1 MNNKNIFK
9 YLIIIAIVVLVIVAT
24 VLIILNTKVKN
35 PNIQED
41 VGEEDLPELEIDESI
56 EKIDQINTFSMV
68 EKIVN
73 SNIDSNTTFF
83 ATEIYFQEIDVVL
96 AYRLYVFGEI
106 FDIGNQSYQNV
117 FFAIDFDE
125 ESSNYKITQKKLDI
139 EQSEY
144 EQIAKSGAQKYL
156 ITDNYNGEFLQE
168 DISDNLVVK
177 RYFDYYKMLMI
188 TNPEKAY
195 SLLDDEYKKI
205 KFENYNNFY
214 TYINNKI
221 AQIKAM
227 ELFGLNIHFP
237 VTDPTWIF
245 FLVLII
251 ILFAP
256 MILGRLRIPHIIG
269 MILAGVLVGKYGFN
283 ILERDSSFELFGKVG
298 LYYIMFL
305 AGLEMDMDDF
315 KKNKTKGLVFGLFTF
330 LIPMALGIWSSM
342 SLLDYGLVTSI
353 LLASMYASHTLIAY
367 PIISRYGLS
376 RQRTVSITIGGT
388 AVTVVLAL
396 MVLAV
401 IGGMY
406 KGEDVGGLFWA
417 ILLGKVLALFGLII
431 FLMPRISRWFFRTYE
446 DAVMQFVFV
455 LAMVF
460 LGGGLMELV
469 GMEGI
474 LGAFLAG
481 LVLNRFVPHVSPL
494 MNRLEFVGNALFI
507 PYFLIGV
514 GMIIDVRCLFTQ
526 GEALKVAVVM
536 TVVATFSKWL
546 AAWITQKI
554 YGMQKVERSLIF
566 GLSNAQAAATLA
578 AVLIGHEIIMENG
591 ERLLNDD
598 VLNGTVVMIL
608 FTCIISSV
616 ATERAARRMVTQE
629 NLTGNDDKNNKEQE
643 RILIP
648 VANPD
653 TIEGLVGMALMMRH
667 PKQKEPLV
675 ALSVINDNNASE
687 TKELIGKRNLERTA
701 MVAAAADA
709 SVKTVLRYDLN
720 IAQGI
725 IHTLKEYAVTDV
737 VIGLHRKTNLMDSF
751 FGTMTE
757 NLLKGTHRQIMIAK
771 LLMPVNTLRRIVVA
785 VPEKAEYEVGFMKW
799 VVQLCRM
806 GKLLGC
812 RVHFF
817 ATEDTLRHLRAVV
830 EKQEA
835 NTFTEFSVLEEWDD
849 LLLLTGQ
856 VNFDHLFVVVSARKG
871 SISYQTSFERL
882 PSQVS
887 KYFADA
893 SLLIIY
899 PDQLGDP
906 QEIVSFSDPRGQS
919 ETRMYDNVGKWFYK
933 WFKKGDERN

>member
-1 MNNKNIFK
+1 
-9 YLIIIAIVVLVIVAT
+9 
-24 VLIILNTKVKN
+24 
-35 PNIQED
+35 
-41 VGEEDLPELEIDESI
+41 
-56 EKIDQINTFSMV
+56 
-68 EKIVN
+68 
-73 SNIDSNTTFF
+73 
-83 ATEIYFQEIDVVL
+83 
-96 AYRLYVFGEI
+96 
-106 FDIGNQSYQNV
+106 
-117 FFAIDFDE
+117 
-125 ESSNYKITQKKLDI
+125 
-139 EQSEY
+139 
-144 EQIAKSGAQKYL
+144 
-156 ITDNYNGEFLQE
+156 
-168 DISDNLVVK
+168 
-177 RYFDYYKMLMI
+177 
-188 TNPEKAY
+188 
-195 SLLDDEYKKI
+195 
-205 KFENYNNFY
+205 
-214 TYINNKI
+214 
-221 AQIKAM
+221 M
-227 ELFGLNIHFP
+227 ELFDLNIHFP

-269 MILAGVLVGKYGFN
+269 MILAGVVVGKYGFN

-315 KKNKTKGLVFGLFTF
+315 KKNRTKGLVFGMFTF
-330 LIPMALGIWSSM
+330 LIPMGLGIWSSM
-342 SLLDYGLVTSI
+342 SMLNYGFLTSV

-406 KGEDVGGLFWA
+406 KGEDVGGLFWV
-417 ILLGKVLALFGLII
+417 LLVAKVDLLFGLII
-431 FLMPRISRWFFRTYE
+431 FLMPRIRRWFFRTYE
-446 DAVMQFVFV
+446 DAVMQFIFV

-514 GMIIDVRCLFTQ
+514 GMIIDVRCLFTE

-554 YGMQKVERSLIF
+554 YGMKKVEGSLIF

-578 AVLIGHEIIMENG
+578 AVLIGHGIIMENG

-616 ATERAARRMVTQE
+616 VTERAARKMVTQE
-629 NLTGNDDKNNKEQE
+629 NLMEGSEGKEQE

-648 VANPD
+648 VANPE

-667 PKQKEPLV
+667 PKQKESLV
-675 ALSVINDNNASE
+675 ALSVINDNNTSE

-701 MVAAAADA
+701 MIAAAADA

-725 IHTLKEYAVTDV
+725 IHTQKEYAVTDI

-757 NLLKGTHRQIMIAK
+757 NLLKGTNRQIMIAK

-785 VPEKAEYEVGFMKW
+785 VPDKAEYEKGFLKW
-799 VVQLCRM
+799 MTQLCRM
-806 GKLLGC
+806 GKQLGC

-817 ATEDTLRHLRAVV
+817 ATEDTLKHLRALT

-835 NTFTEFSVLEEWDD
+835 NTFTEFSLLEEWDD

-856 VNFDHLFVVVSARKG
+856 VNYDHLFVVVSSRKG

-882 PSQVS
+882 PSQIS
-887 KYFADA
+887 KYFANN
-893 SLLIIY
+893 SLLIVY
-899 PDQLGDP
+899 PDQLGDDP

-919 ETRMYDNVGKWFYK
+919 ETRVYDNVGKWFYK

>member
-1 MNNKNIFK
+1 
-9 YLIIIAIVVLVIVAT
+9 
-24 VLIILNTKVKN
+24 
-35 PNIQED
+35 
-41 VGEEDLPELEIDESI
+41 
-56 EKIDQINTFSMV
+56 
-68 EKIVN
+68 
-73 SNIDSNTTFF
+73 
-83 ATEIYFQEIDVVL
+83 
-96 AYRLYVFGEI
+96 
-106 FDIGNQSYQNV
+106 
-117 FFAIDFDE
+117 
-125 ESSNYKITQKKLDI
+125 
-139 EQSEY
+139 
-144 EQIAKSGAQKYL
+144 
-156 ITDNYNGEFLQE
+156 
-168 DISDNLVVK
+168 
-177 RYFDYYKMLMI
+177 
-188 TNPEKAY
+188 
-195 SLLDDEYKKI
+195 
-205 KFENYNNFY
+205 
-214 TYINNKI
+214 
-221 AQIKAM
+221 M
-227 ELFGLNIHFP
+227 ELFDLNIHFP

-269 MILAGVLVGKYGFN
+269 MILAGVAVGKYGFN

-315 KKNKTKGLVFGLFTF
+315 KKNRTKGLVFGMFTF
-330 LIPMALGIWSSM
+330 LIPMGLGIWSSM
-342 SLLDYGLVTSI
+342 SMLGYGFLTSV

-406 KGEDVGGLFWA
+406 KGEEVGGLFWV
-417 ILLGKVLALFGLII
+417 LLVARVVLLFGLII
-431 FLMPRISRWFFRTYE
+431 FLMPRISRWFFRTYD

-514 GMIIDVRCLFTQ
+514 GMIIDVRCLFTE

-554 YGMQKVERSLIF
+554 YGMNKVEGSLIF

-578 AVLIGHEIIMENG
+578 AVLIGHGIIMENG
-591 ERLLNDD
+591 ERLLSDD

-616 ATERAARRMVTQE
+616 VTERAARKMVTQE
-629 NLTGNDDKNNKEQE
+629 NLTEGGEGKELE

-648 VANPD
+648 VANPE

-667 PKQKEPLV
+667 PRQKESLV
-675 ALSVINDNNASE
+675 ALSVINDNNTSE

-701 MVAAAADA
+701 MIAAAADA

-725 IHTLKEYAVTDV
+725 IHTQKEYAVTDV

-751 FGTMTE
+751 FGNLTE
-757 NLLKGTHRQIMIAK
+757 SLLKGTNRQIMITK

-785 VPEKAEYEVGFMKW
+785 VPDKAEYEMGFLKW
-799 VVQLCRM
+799 VTQLCRM
-806 GKLLGC
+806 GKQLGC

-817 ATEDTLRHLRAVV
+817 ATEDTLKHLRVV
-830 EKQEA
+830 TEKQEA
-835 NTFTEFSVLEEWDD
+835 NTFTEISVLEEWDD

-856 VNFDHLFVVVSARKG
+856 VSYDHLFVVVSSRKG

-882 PSQVS
+882 PAQIS
-887 KYFADA
+887 KYFANN
-893 SLLIIY
+893 SLLIVY
-899 PDQLGDP
+899 PDQLGDDP

-919 ETRMYDNVGKWFYK
+919 ETRVYDNVGKWFYK

>member
-1 MNNKNIFK
+1 MADSK
-9 YLIIIAIVVLVIVAT
+9 
-24 VLIILNTKVKN
+24 KV
-35 PNIQED
+35 
-41 VGEEDLPELEIDESI
+41 LEIIKAIGAKME
-56 EKIDQINTFSMV
+56 EKKEYLTELDQPIGDSDHGINMARGFGAV
-68 EKIVN
+68 EGKLPGL
-73 SNIDSNTTFF
+73 
-83 ATEIYFQEIDVVL
+83 E
-96 AYRLYVFGEI
+96 GK
-106 FDIGNQSYQNV
+106 DIGTILKTVGMTLVSTV
-117 FFAIDFDE
+117 GGA
-125 ESSNYKITQKKLDI
+125 
-139 EQSEY
+139 
-144 EQIAKSGAQKYL
+144 SGPLYGSAY
-156 ITDNYNGEFLQE
+156 
-168 DISDNLVVK
+168 
-177 RYFDYYKMLMI
+177 M
-188 TNPEKAY
+188 KAGM
-195 SLLDDEYKKI
+195 
-205 KFENYNNFY
+205 
-214 TYINNKI
+214 
-221 AQIKAM
+221 AM
-227 ELFGLNIHFP
+227 
-237 VTDPTWIF
+237 
-245 FLVLII
+245 
-251 ILFAP
+251 
-256 MILGRLRIPHIIG
+256 
-269 MILAGVLVGKYGFN
+269 AGK
-283 ILERDSSFELFGKVG
+283 E
-298 LYYIMFL
+298 
-305 AGLEMDMDDF
+305 EMDMDDF
-315 KKNKTKGLVFGLFTF
+315 KKNRTKGLVFGMFTF
-330 LIPMALGIWSSM
+330 LIPMGLGIWSSM
-342 SLLDYGLVTSI
+342 SMLNYGFLTSV

-406 KGEDVGGLFWA
+406 KGEDVGGLFWV
-417 ILLGKVLALFGLII
+417 LLVAKVVLLFGLII

-446 DAVMQFVFV
+446 DAVMQFIFV

-514 GMIIDVRCLFTQ
+514 GMIIDVRCLFTE

-554 YGMQKVERSLIF
+554 YGMKKVEGSLIF

-578 AVLIGHEIIMENG
+578 AVLIGHGIIMENG

-616 ATERAARRMVTQE
+616 VTERAARKMVTQE
-629 NLTGNDDKNNKEQE
+629 NLMEGSEGKEQE

-648 VANPD
+648 VANPE

-667 PKQKEPLV
+667 PKQKESLV
-675 ALSVINDNNASE
+675 ALSVINDNNTSE

-701 MVAAAADA
+701 MIAAAADA

-725 IHTLKEYAVTDV
+725 IHTQKEYAVTDI

-757 NLLKGTHRQIMIAK
+757 NLLKGTNRQIMIAK

-785 VPEKAEYEVGFMKW
+785 VPDKAEYEKGFLKW
-799 VVQLCRM
+799 MTQLCRM
-806 GKLLGC
+806 GKQLGC

-817 ATEDTLRHLRAVV
+817 ATEDTLKHLRALT

-835 NTFTEFSVLEEWDD
+835 NTFTEFSLLEEWDD

-856 VNFDHLFVVVSARKG
+856 VNYDHLFVVVSSRKG

-882 PSQVS
+882 PSQIS
-887 KYFADA
+887 KYFANN
-893 SLLIIY
+893 SLLIVY
-899 PDQLGDP
+899 PDQLGDDP

-919 ETRMYDNVGKWFYK
+919 ETRVYDNVGKWFYK

>member
-1 MNNKNIFK
+1 
-9 YLIIIAIVVLVIVAT
+9 
-24 VLIILNTKVKN
+24 
-35 PNIQED
+35 
-41 VGEEDLPELEIDESI
+41 
-56 EKIDQINTFSMV
+56 
-68 EKIVN
+68 
-73 SNIDSNTTFF
+73 
-83 ATEIYFQEIDVVL
+83 
-96 AYRLYVFGEI
+96 
-106 FDIGNQSYQNV
+106 
-117 FFAIDFDE
+117 
-125 ESSNYKITQKKLDI
+125 
-139 EQSEY
+139 
-144 EQIAKSGAQKYL
+144 
-156 ITDNYNGEFLQE
+156 
-168 DISDNLVVK
+168 
-177 RYFDYYKMLMI
+177 
-188 TNPEKAY
+188 
-195 SLLDDEYKKI
+195 
-205 KFENYNNFY
+205 
-214 TYINNKI
+214 
-221 AQIKAM
+221 M
-227 ELFGLNIHFP
+227 ELFDLNIHFP

-269 MILAGVLVGKYGFN
+269 MILAGVVVGKYGFN

-315 KKNKTKGLVFGLFTF
+315 KKNRTKGLVFGMFTF
-330 LIPMALGIWSSM
+330 LIPMGLGIWSSM
-342 SLLDYGLVTSI
+342 SMLNYGFLTSV

-406 KGEDVGGLFWA
+406 KGEDVGGLFWV
-417 ILLGKVLALFGLII
+417 LLVAKVVLLFGLII

-446 DAVMQFVFV
+446 DAVMQFIFV

-494 MNRLEFVGNALFI
+494 MNQLEFVGNALFI

-514 GMIIDVRCLFTQ
+514 GMIIDVRCLFTE

-554 YGMQKVERSLIF
+554 YGMKKVEGSLIF

-578 AVLIGHEIIMENG
+578 AVLIGHGIIMENG

-616 ATERAARRMVTQE
+616 VTERAARKMVTQE
-629 NLTGNDDKNNKEQE
+629 NLMEGSEGKEQE

-648 VANPD
+648 VANPE

-667 PKQKEPLV
+667 PKQKESLV
-675 ALSVINDNNASE
+675 ALSVINDNNTSE

-701 MVAAAADA
+701 MIAAAADA

-725 IHTLKEYAVTDV
+725 IHTQKEYAVTDI

-757 NLLKGTHRQIMIAK
+757 NLLKGTNRQIMIAK

-785 VPEKAEYEVGFMKW
+785 VPDKAEYEKGFLKW
-799 VVQLCRM
+799 MTQLCRM
-806 GKLLGC
+806 GKQLGC

-817 ATEDTLRHLRAVV
+817 ATEDTLKHLRALT

-835 NTFTEFSVLEEWDD
+835 NTFTEFSLLEEWDD

-856 VNFDHLFVVVSARKG
+856 VNYDHLFVVVSSRKG

-882 PSQVS
+882 PSQIS
-887 KYFADA
+887 KYFANN
-893 SLLIIY
+893 SLLIVY
-899 PDQLGDP
+899 PDQLGDDP

-919 ETRMYDNVGKWFYK
+919 ETRVYDNVGKWFYK

>member
-1 MNNKNIFK
+1 M
-9 YLIIIAIVVLVIVAT
+9 
-24 VLIILNTKVKN
+24 
-35 PNIQED
+35 
-41 VGEEDLPELEIDESI
+41 EL
-56 EKIDQINTFSMV
+56 
-68 EKIVN
+68 
-73 SNIDSNTTFF
+73 
-83 ATEIYFQEIDVVL
+83 L
-96 AYRLYVFGEI
+96 G
-106 FDIGNQSYQNV
+106 
-117 FFAIDFDE
+117 
-125 ESSNYKITQKKLDI
+125 LDI
-139 EQSEY
+139 H
-144 EQIAKSGAQKYL
+144 L
-156 ITDNYNGEFLQE
+156 
-168 DISDNLVVK
+168 
-177 RYFDYYKMLMI
+177 
-188 TNPEKAY
+188 
-195 SLLDDEYKKI
+195 
-205 KFENYNNFY
+205 
-214 TYINNKI
+214 
-221 AQIKAM
+221 
-227 ELFGLNIHFP
+227 P

-269 MILAGVLVGKYGFN
+269 MILAGVVVGKYGFN

-315 KKNKTKGLVFGLFTF
+315 KKNRTKGLVFGLFTF
-330 LIPMALGIWSSM
+330 LVPMGLGIWSSM
-342 SLLDYGLVTSI
+342 EMLGYGFLTSV

-367 PIISRYGLS
+367 PIVSRYGLS

-401 IGGMY
+401 IGGMH
-406 KGEDVGGLFWA
+406 KGGDAGGLYWVMLVA
-417 ILLGKVLALFGLII
+417 RVLLLFGLII

-481 LVLNRFVPHVSPL
+481 LILNRFVPHVSPL

-514 GMIIDVRCLFTQ
+514 GMIIDVRCLFTE

-546 AAWITQKI
+546 AAWITQRI
-554 YGMQKVERSLIF
+554 YKMKKAERSLMF

-578 AVLIGHEIIMENG
+578 AVLIGHGIILENG
-591 ERLLNDD
+591 ERLLSDD

-616 ATERAARRMVTQE
+616 VTERAARKMVTQE
-629 NLTGNDDKNNKEQE
+629 NLSEGGEGKEQE

-648 VANPD
+648 VANPE

-667 PKQKEPLV
+667 PKQKESLV
-675 ALSVINDNNASE
+675 ALSVINDNNTSE

-701 MVAAAADA
+701 MVAASADA

-725 IHTLKEYAVTDV
+725 IHTQREHAVTDI

-757 NLLKGTHRQIMIAK
+757 NLLKGTNRQIMIAK
-771 LLMPVNTLRRIVVA
+771 LLLPVNTLRRIVVA
-785 VPEKAEYEVGFMKW
+785 VPDKAEYEKGFLKW
-799 VVQLCRM
+799 VAQLCRM
-806 GKLLGC
+806 GRQLGC

-817 ATEDTLRHLRAVV
+817 ATEDTLKHLRALA
-830 EKQEA
+830 EKQDA
-835 NTFTEFSVLEEWDD
+835 KTYTEFSLLEEWDD

-856 VNFDHLFVVVSARKG
+856 VNYDHLFVVVSSRKG
-871 SISYQTSFERL
+871 SISYQASFERL

-887 KYFADA
+887 KYFANN
-893 SLLIIY
+893 SLLIVY
-899 PDQLGDP
+899 PDQLGDDP
-906 QEIVSFSDPRGQS
+906 QEIVSFSDPRGQT
-919 ETRMYDNVGKWFYK
+919 ETRVYDNVGKWFYK

>member
-1 MNNKNIFK
+1 
-9 YLIIIAIVVLVIVAT
+9 
-24 VLIILNTKVKN
+24 
-35 PNIQED
+35 
-41 VGEEDLPELEIDESI
+41 
-56 EKIDQINTFSMV
+56 
-68 EKIVN
+68 
-73 SNIDSNTTFF
+73 
-83 ATEIYFQEIDVVL
+83 
-96 AYRLYVFGEI
+96 
-106 FDIGNQSYQNV
+106 
-117 FFAIDFDE
+117 
-125 ESSNYKITQKKLDI
+125 
-139 EQSEY
+139 
-144 EQIAKSGAQKYL
+144 
-156 ITDNYNGEFLQE
+156 
-168 DISDNLVVK
+168 
-177 RYFDYYKMLMI
+177 
-188 TNPEKAY
+188 
-195 SLLDDEYKKI
+195 
-205 KFENYNNFY
+205 
-214 TYINNKI
+214 
-221 AQIKAM
+221 M
-227 ELFGLNIHFP
+227 ELFDLNIHFP

-269 MILAGVLVGKYGFN
+269 MILAGVVVGKYGFN

-315 KKNKTKGLVFGLFTF
+315 KKNRTKGLVFGMFTF
-330 LIPMALGIWSSM
+330 LIPMGLGIWSSM
-342 SLLDYGLVTSI
+342 SMLNYGFLTSV

-406 KGEDVGGLFWA
+406 KGEDVGGLFWV
-417 ILLGKVLALFGLII
+417 LLVAKVVLLFGLII

-446 DAVMQFVFV
+446 DAVMQFIFV

-494 MNRLEFVGNALFI
+494 TNRLEFVGNALFI

-514 GMIIDVRCLFTQ
+514 GMIIDVRCLFTE

-554 YGMQKVERSLIF
+554 YGMKKVEGSLIF

-578 AVLIGHEIIMENG
+578 AVLIGHGIIMENG

-616 ATERAARRMVTQE
+616 VTERAARKMVTQE
-629 NLTGNDDKNNKEQE
+629 NLMEGSEGKEQE

-648 VANPD
+648 VANPE

-667 PKQKEPLV
+667 PKQKESLV
-675 ALSVINDNNASE
+675 ALSVINDNNTSE

-701 MVAAAADA
+701 MIAAAADA

-725 IHTLKEYAVTDV
+725 IHTQKEYAVTDI

-757 NLLKGTHRQIMIAK
+757 NLLKGTNRQIMIAK

-785 VPEKAEYEVGFMKW
+785 VPDKAEYEKGFLKW
-799 VVQLCRM
+799 MTQLCRM
-806 GKLLGC
+806 GKQLGC

-817 ATEDTLRHLRAVV
+817 ATEDTLKHSRALT

-835 NTFTEFSVLEEWDD
+835 NTFTEFSLLEEWDD

-856 VNFDHLFVVVSARKG
+856 VNYDHLFVVVSSRKG

-882 PSQVS
+882 PSQIS
-887 KYFADA
+887 KYFANN
-893 SLLIIY
+893 SLLIVY
-899 PDQLGDP
+899 PDQLGDDP

-919 ETRMYDNVGKWFYK
+919 ETRVYDNVGKWFYK

>member
-1 MNNKNIFK
+1 
-9 YLIIIAIVVLVIVAT
+9 
-24 VLIILNTKVKN
+24 
-35 PNIQED
+35 
-41 VGEEDLPELEIDESI
+41 
-56 EKIDQINTFSMV
+56 
-68 EKIVN
+68 
-73 SNIDSNTTFF
+73 
-83 ATEIYFQEIDVVL
+83 
-96 AYRLYVFGEI
+96 
-106 FDIGNQSYQNV
+106 
-117 FFAIDFDE
+117 
-125 ESSNYKITQKKLDI
+125 
-139 EQSEY
+139 
-144 EQIAKSGAQKYL
+144 
-156 ITDNYNGEFLQE
+156 
-168 DISDNLVVK
+168 
-177 RYFDYYKMLMI
+177 
-188 TNPEKAY
+188 
-195 SLLDDEYKKI
+195 
-205 KFENYNNFY
+205 
-214 TYINNKI
+214 
-221 AQIKAM
+221 M
-227 ELFGLNIHFP
+227 ELFDLNIHFP
-237 VTDPTWIF
+237 VTDPTWIY

-269 MILAGVLVGKYGFN
+269 MILAGVVVGKYGFN

-315 KKNKTKGLVFGLFTF
+315 KKNRTKGLIFGMFTF
-330 LIPMALGIWSSM
+330 LIPMGLGIWSSM
-342 SLLDYGLVTSI
+342 SMLNYGFLTSV

-406 KGEDVGGLFWA
+406 KGEDVGGLFWV
-417 ILLGKVLALFGLII
+417 LLVAKVVLLFGLII

-446 DAVMQFVFV
+446 YAVMQFIFV

-514 GMIIDVRCLFTQ
+514 GMIIDVRCLFTE

-554 YGMQKVERSLIF
+554 YGMKKVEGSLIF

-578 AVLIGHEIIMENG
+578 AVLIGHGIIMENG

-616 ATERAARRMVTQE
+616 VTERAARKMVTQE
-629 NLTGNDDKNNKEQE
+629 NLMEGSEGKEQE

-648 VANPD
+648 VANPE

-667 PKQKEPLV
+667 PKQKESLV
-675 ALSVINDNNASE
+675 ALSVINDNNTSE

-701 MVAAAADA
+701 MIAAAADA

-725 IHTLKEYAVTDV
+725 IHTQKEYAVTDI

-757 NLLKGTHRQIMIAK
+757 NLLKGTNRQIMIAK

-785 VPEKAEYEVGFMKW
+785 VPDKAEYEKGFLKW
-799 VVQLCRM
+799 MTQLCRM
-806 GKLLGC
+806 GKQLGC

-817 ATEDTLRHLRAVV
+817 ATEDTLKHLRALT

-835 NTFTEFSVLEEWDD
+835 NTFTEFSLLEEWDD

-856 VNFDHLFVVVSARKG
+856 VNYDHLFVVVSSRKG

-882 PSQVS
+882 PSQIS
-887 KYFADA
+887 KYFANN
-893 SLLIIY
+893 SLLIVY
-899 PDQLGDP
+899 PDQLGDDP

-919 ETRMYDNVGKWFYK
+919 ETRVYDNVGKWFYK

>member
-1 MNNKNIFK
+1 MK
-9 YLIIIAIVVLVIVAT
+9 L
-24 VLIILNTKVKN
+24 
-35 PNIQED
+35 
-41 VGEEDLPELEIDESI
+41 
-56 EKIDQINTFSMV
+56 
-68 EKIVN
+68 
-73 SNIDSNTTFF
+73 
-83 ATEIYFQEIDVVL
+83 
-96 AYRLYVFGEI
+96 
-106 FDIGNQSYQNV
+106 FD
-117 FFAIDFDE
+117 
-125 ESSNYKITQKKLDI
+125 
-139 EQSEY
+139 
-144 EQIAKSGAQKYL
+144 
-156 ITDNYNGEFLQE
+156 
-168 DISDNLVVK
+168 
-177 RYFDYYKMLMI
+177 
-188 TNPEKAY
+188 
-195 SLLDDEYKKI
+195 
-205 KFENYNNFY
+205 
-214 TYINNKI
+214 
-221 AQIKAM
+221 
-227 ELFGLNIHFP
+227 LNIHFP

-269 MILAGVLVGKYGFN
+269 MILAGVVVGKYGFN

-315 KKNKTKGLVFGLFTF
+315 KKNRTKGLVFGMFTF
-330 LIPMALGIWSSM
+330 LIPMGLGIWSSM
-342 SLLDYGLVTSI
+342 SMLNYGFLTSV

-406 KGEDVGGLFWA
+406 KGEDVGGLFWV
-417 ILLGKVLALFGLII
+417 LLVAKVVLLFGLII
-431 FLMPRISRWFFRTYE
+431 FLMPRISRWLFRTYE
-446 DAVMQFVFV
+446 DAVMQFIFV

-514 GMIIDVRCLFTQ
+514 GMIIDVRCLFTE

-554 YGMQKVERSLIF
+554 YGMKKVEGSLIF

-578 AVLIGHEIIMENG
+578 AVLIGHGIIMENG

-616 ATERAARRMVTQE
+616 VTERAARKMVTQE
-629 NLTGNDDKNNKEQE
+629 NLMEGSEGKEQE

-648 VANPD
+648 VANPE

-667 PKQKEPLV
+667 PKQKESLV
-675 ALSVINDNNASE
+675 ALSVINDNNTSE

-701 MVAAAADA
+701 MIAAAADA

-725 IHTLKEYAVTDV
+725 IHTQKEYAVTDI

-757 NLLKGTHRQIMIAK
+757 NLLKGTNRQIMIAK

-785 VPEKAEYEVGFMKW
+785 VPDKAEYEKGFLKW
-799 VVQLCRM
+799 MTQLCRM
-806 GKLLGC
+806 GKQLGC

-817 ATEDTLRHLRAVV
+817 ATEDTLKHLRALT

-835 NTFTEFSVLEEWDD
+835 NTFTEFSLLEEWDD

-856 VNFDHLFVVVSARKG
+856 VNYDHLFVVVSSRKG

-882 PSQVS
+882 PSQIS
-887 KYFADA
+887 KYFANN
-893 SLLIIY
+893 SLLIVY
-899 PDQLGDP
+899 PDQLGDDP

-919 ETRMYDNVGKWFYK
+919 ETRVYDNVGKWFYK

>member
-1 MNNKNIFK
+1 
-9 YLIIIAIVVLVIVAT
+9 
-24 VLIILNTKVKN
+24 
-35 PNIQED
+35 
-41 VGEEDLPELEIDESI
+41 
-56 EKIDQINTFSMV
+56 
-68 EKIVN
+68 
-73 SNIDSNTTFF
+73 
-83 ATEIYFQEIDVVL
+83 
-96 AYRLYVFGEI
+96 
-106 FDIGNQSYQNV
+106 
-117 FFAIDFDE
+117 
-125 ESSNYKITQKKLDI
+125 
-139 EQSEY
+139 
-144 EQIAKSGAQKYL
+144 
-156 ITDNYNGEFLQE
+156 
-168 DISDNLVVK
+168 
-177 RYFDYYKMLMI
+177 
-188 TNPEKAY
+188 
-195 SLLDDEYKKI
+195 
-205 KFENYNNFY
+205 
-214 TYINNKI
+214 
-221 AQIKAM
+221 M
-227 ELFGLNIHFP
+227 ELFDLNIHFP

-269 MILAGVLVGKYGFN
+269 MILAGVVVGKYGFN

-315 KKNKTKGLVFGLFTF
+315 KKNRTKGLVFGMFTF
-330 LIPMALGIWSSM
+330 LIPMGLGIWSSM
-342 SLLDYGLVTSI
+342 SMLNYGFLTSV

-406 KGEDVGGLFWA
+406 KGEDVGGLFWV
-417 ILLGKVLALFGLII
+417 LLVAKVVSLFGLII

-446 DAVMQFVFV
+446 DAVMQFIFV

-514 GMIIDVRCLFTQ
+514 GMIIDVRCLFTE

-554 YGMQKVERSLIF
+554 YGMKKVEGSLIF

-578 AVLIGHEIIMENG
+578 AVLIGHGIIMENG

-616 ATERAARRMVTQE
+616 VTERAARKMVTQE
-629 NLTGNDDKNNKEQE
+629 NLMEGSEGKEQE

-648 VANPD
+648 VANPE

-667 PKQKEPLV
+667 PKQKESLV
-675 ALSVINDNNASE
+675 ALSVINDNNTSE

-701 MVAAAADA
+701 MIAAAADA

-725 IHTLKEYAVTDV
+725 IHTQKEYAVTDI

-757 NLLKGTHRQIMIAK
+757 NLLKGTNRQIMIAK

-785 VPEKAEYEVGFMKW
+785 VPDKAEYEKGFLKW
-799 VVQLCRM
+799 MTQLCRM
-806 GKLLGC
+806 GKQLGC

-817 ATEDTLRHLRAVV
+817 ATEDTLKHLRALT

-835 NTFTEFSVLEEWDD
+835 NTFTEFSLLEEWDD

-856 VNFDHLFVVVSARKG
+856 VNYDHLFVVVSSRKG

-882 PSQVS
+882 PSQIS
-887 KYFADA
+887 KYFANN
-893 SLLIIY
+893 SLLIVY
-899 PDQLGDP
+899 PDQLGDDP

-919 ETRMYDNVGKWFYK
+919 ETRVYDNVGKWFYK

>member
-1 MNNKNIFK
+1 
-9 YLIIIAIVVLVIVAT
+9 
-24 VLIILNTKVKN
+24 
-35 PNIQED
+35 
-41 VGEEDLPELEIDESI
+41 
-56 EKIDQINTFSMV
+56 
-68 EKIVN
+68 
-73 SNIDSNTTFF
+73 
-83 ATEIYFQEIDVVL
+83 
-96 AYRLYVFGEI
+96 
-106 FDIGNQSYQNV
+106 
-117 FFAIDFDE
+117 
-125 ESSNYKITQKKLDI
+125 
-139 EQSEY
+139 
-144 EQIAKSGAQKYL
+144 
-156 ITDNYNGEFLQE
+156 
-168 DISDNLVVK
+168 
-177 RYFDYYKMLMI
+177 
-188 TNPEKAY
+188 
-195 SLLDDEYKKI
+195 
-205 KFENYNNFY
+205 
-214 TYINNKI
+214 
-221 AQIKAM
+221 M
-227 ELFGLNIHFP
+227 ELFDLNIHFP

-269 MILAGVLVGKYGFN
+269 MILAGVVVGKYGFN

-315 KKNKTKGLVFGLFTF
+315 KKNRTKGLVFGMFTF
-330 LIPMALGIWSSM
+330 LIPMGLGIWSSM
-342 SLLDYGLVTSI
+342 SMLNYGFLTSV

-406 KGEDVGGLFWA
+406 KGEDVGGLFWV
-417 ILLGKVLALFGLII
+417 LLVAKVVLLFGLII
-431 FLMPRISRWFFRTYE
+431 FLMPRISRWIFRTYE
-446 DAVMQFVFV
+446 DAVMQFIFV

-514 GMIIDVRCLFTQ
+514 GMIIDVRCLFTE

-554 YGMQKVERSLIF
+554 YGMKKVEGSLIF

-578 AVLIGHEIIMENG
+578 AVLIGHGIIMENG

-616 ATERAARRMVTQE
+616 VTERAARKMVTQE
-629 NLTGNDDKNNKEQE
+629 NLMEGSEGKEQE

-648 VANPD
+648 VANPE

-667 PKQKEPLV
+667 PKQKESLV
-675 ALSVINDNNASE
+675 ALSVINDNNTSE

-701 MVAAAADA
+701 MIAAAADA

-725 IHTLKEYAVTDV
+725 IHTQKEYAVTDI

-757 NLLKGTHRQIMIAK
+757 NLLKGTNRQIMIAK

-785 VPEKAEYEVGFMKW
+785 VPDKAEYEKGFLKW
-799 VVQLCRM
+799 MTQLCRM
-806 GKLLGC
+806 GKQLGC

-817 ATEDTLRHLRAVV
+817 ATEDTLKHLRALT

-835 NTFTEFSVLEEWDD
+835 NTFTEFSLLEEWDD

-856 VNFDHLFVVVSARKG
+856 VNYDHLFVVVSSRKG

-882 PSQVS
+882 PSQIS
-887 KYFADA
+887 KYFANN
-893 SLLIIY
+893 SLLIVY
-899 PDQLGDP
+899 PDQLGDDP

-919 ETRMYDNVGKWFYK
+919 ETRVYDNVGKWFYK

>member
-1 MNNKNIFK
+1 
-9 YLIIIAIVVLVIVAT
+9 
-24 VLIILNTKVKN
+24 
-35 PNIQED
+35 
-41 VGEEDLPELEIDESI
+41 
-56 EKIDQINTFSMV
+56 
-68 EKIVN
+68 
-73 SNIDSNTTFF
+73 
-83 ATEIYFQEIDVVL
+83 
-96 AYRLYVFGEI
+96 
-106 FDIGNQSYQNV
+106 
-117 FFAIDFDE
+117 
-125 ESSNYKITQKKLDI
+125 
-139 EQSEY
+139 
-144 EQIAKSGAQKYL
+144 
-156 ITDNYNGEFLQE
+156 
-168 DISDNLVVK
+168 
-177 RYFDYYKMLMI
+177 
-188 TNPEKAY
+188 
-195 SLLDDEYKKI
+195 
-205 KFENYNNFY
+205 
-214 TYINNKI
+214 
-221 AQIKAM
+221 M
-227 ELFGLNIHFP
+227 ELFDLHIHLP

-269 MILAGVLVGKYGFN
+269 MILAGVVVGKYGFN

-315 KKNKTKGLVFGLFTF
+315 KKNRTKGLVFGLFTF
-330 LIPMALGIWSSM
+330 LIPMGLGIWSSM
-342 SLLDYGLVTSI
+342 ALLDYGVVTAT

-367 PIISRYGLS
+367 PVISRYGLS

-388 AVTVVLAL
+388 AITVVLAL

-406 KGEDVGGLFWA
+406 KGEEVGGLFWA
-417 ILLGKVLALFGLII
+417 LLVGKVMALCALII
-431 FLMPRISRWFFRTYE
+431 FFMPRISRWFFRTYE

-514 GMIIDVRCLFTQ
+514 GMIIDVRCLFTE

-536 TVVATFSKWL
+536 TVVATLSKWL

-554 YGMQKVERSLIF
+554 YRMKVVERSLIF

-578 AVLIGHEIIMENG
+578 AVLIGHEIILENG

-616 ATERAARRMVTQE
+616 VTERAARKMVTEE
-629 NLTGNDDKNNKEQE
+629 NLMEDTDGKGKEQE

-667 PKQKEPLV
+667 PKQKESLV

-687 TKELIGKRNLERTA
+687 QKELIGKRNLERTA
-701 MVAAAADA
+701 MVAASADA

-725 IHTLKEYAVTDV
+725 IHTQKEYAATDI
-737 VIGLHRKTNLMDSF
+737 VIGLHRKSSLMDSF
-751 FGTMTE
+751 FGNMTE
-757 NLLKGTHRQIMIAK
+757 SLLKSTHRQIMIAK
-771 LLMPVNTLRRIVVA
+771 LLMPPNTLRRIVVA
-785 VPEKAEYEVGFMKW
+785 VPDKAEYEKGFRKW
-799 VVQLCRM
+799 VIQLCRM
-806 GKLLGC
+806 GKQLGC

-817 ATEDTLRHLRAVV
+817 ATEETLRHLRALIT
-830 EKQEA
+830 KQEA
-835 NTFTEFSVLEEWDD
+835 NTFTEFSVLDDWDD
-849 LLLLTGQ
+849 LLILTGQ
-856 VNFDHLFVVVSARKG
+856 VSFEHLFVVVSSRKG
-871 SISYQTSFERL
+871 SISYQTSFEKL
-882 PSQVS
+882 PMQVS
-887 KYFADA
+887 KYFANN
-893 SLLIIY
+893 SLLVIY
-899 PDQLGDP
+899 PDHLGQDA
-906 QEIVSFSDPRGQS
+906 QEIVSFSDPRGQT
-919 ETRMYDNVGKWFYK
+919 EARVYDYDQVGKWFYK
-933 WFKKGDERN
+933 WFKKGDERKD

>member
-1 MNNKNIFK
+1 
-9 YLIIIAIVVLVIVAT
+9 
-24 VLIILNTKVKN
+24 
-35 PNIQED
+35 
-41 VGEEDLPELEIDESI
+41 
-56 EKIDQINTFSMV
+56 
-68 EKIVN
+68 
-73 SNIDSNTTFF
+73 
-83 ATEIYFQEIDVVL
+83 
-96 AYRLYVFGEI
+96 
-106 FDIGNQSYQNV
+106 
-117 FFAIDFDE
+117 
-125 ESSNYKITQKKLDI
+125 
-139 EQSEY
+139 
-144 EQIAKSGAQKYL
+144 
-156 ITDNYNGEFLQE
+156 
-168 DISDNLVVK
+168 
-177 RYFDYYKMLMI
+177 
-188 TNPEKAY
+188 
-195 SLLDDEYKKI
+195 
-205 KFENYNNFY
+205 
-214 TYINNKI
+214 
-221 AQIKAM
+221 M
-227 ELFGLNIHFP
+227 ELFDLNIHFP

-269 MILAGVLVGKYGFN
+269 MILAGVVVGKYGFN

-315 KKNKTKGLVFGLFTF
+315 KKNRTKGLVFGMFTF
-330 LIPMALGIWSSM
+330 LIPMGLGIWSSM
-342 SLLDYGLVTSI
+342 SMLSYGFLTSV

-406 KGEDVGGLFWA
+406 KGEDVGGLFWV
-417 ILLGKVLALFGLII
+417 LLVAKVVLLFGLII

-446 DAVMQFVFV
+446 DAVMQFIFV

-514 GMIIDVRCLFTQ
+514 GMIIDVRCLFTE

-554 YGMQKVERSLIF
+554 YGMKKVEGSLIF

-578 AVLIGHEIIMENG
+578 AVLIGHGIIMENG

-616 ATERAARRMVTQE
+616 VTERAARKMVTQE
-629 NLTGNDDKNNKEQE
+629 NLMEGSEGKEQE

-648 VANPD
+648 VANPE

-667 PKQKEPLV
+667 PKQKESLV
-675 ALSVINDNNASE
+675 ALSVINDNNTSE

-701 MVAAAADA
+701 MIAAAADA

-725 IHTLKEYAVTDV
+725 IHTQKEYAVTDI

-757 NLLKGTHRQIMIAK
+757 NLLKGTNRQIMIAK

-785 VPEKAEYEVGFMKW
+785 VPDKAEYEKGFLKW
-799 VVQLCRM
+799 MTQLCRM
-806 GKLLGC
+806 GKQLGC

-817 ATEDTLRHLRAVV
+817 ATEDTLKHLRALT

-835 NTFTEFSVLEEWDD
+835 NTFTEFSLLEEWDD

-856 VNFDHLFVVVSARKG
+856 VNYDHLFVVVSSRKG

-882 PSQVS
+882 PSQIS
-887 KYFADA
+887 KYFANN
-893 SLLIIY
+893 SLLIVY
-899 PDQLGDP
+899 PDQLGDDP

-919 ETRMYDNVGKWFYK
+919 ETRVYDNVGKWFYK

>member
-1 MNNKNIFK
+1 
-9 YLIIIAIVVLVIVAT
+9 
-24 VLIILNTKVKN
+24 
-35 PNIQED
+35 
-41 VGEEDLPELEIDESI
+41 
-56 EKIDQINTFSMV
+56 
-68 EKIVN
+68 
-73 SNIDSNTTFF
+73 
-83 ATEIYFQEIDVVL
+83 
-96 AYRLYVFGEI
+96 
-106 FDIGNQSYQNV
+106 
-117 FFAIDFDE
+117 
-125 ESSNYKITQKKLDI
+125 
-139 EQSEY
+139 
-144 EQIAKSGAQKYL
+144 
-156 ITDNYNGEFLQE
+156 
-168 DISDNLVVK
+168 
-177 RYFDYYKMLMI
+177 
-188 TNPEKAY
+188 
-195 SLLDDEYKKI
+195 
-205 KFENYNNFY
+205 
-214 TYINNKI
+214 
-221 AQIKAM
+221 M
-227 ELFGLNIHFP
+227 ELFDLNIHFP

-269 MILAGVLVGKYGFN
+269 MILAGVVVGKYGFN

-315 KKNKTKGLVFGLFTF
+315 KKNRTKGLIFGMFTF
-330 LIPMALGIWSSM
+330 LIPMGLGIWSSM
-342 SLLDYGLVTSI
+342 SMLDYGFLTSV

-406 KGEDVGGLFWA
+406 KGEDVGGLFWV
-417 ILLGKVLALFGLII
+417 LLVAKVVLLFGLII

-446 DAVMQFVFV
+446 DAVMQFIFV

-514 GMIIDVRCLFTQ
+514 GMIIDVRCLFTE

-554 YGMQKVERSLIF
+554 YGMKKVEGSLIF

-578 AVLIGHEIIMENG
+578 AVLIGHGIIMENG

-616 ATERAARRMVTQE
+616 VTERAARKMVTQE
-629 NLTGNDDKNNKEQE
+629 NLMEGSEGKEQE

-648 VANPD
+648 VANPE

-667 PKQKEPLV
+667 PKQKESLV
-675 ALSVINDNNASE
+675 ALSVINDNNTSE

-701 MVAAAADA
+701 MIAAAADA

-725 IHTLKEYAVTDV
+725 IHTQKEYAVTDI

-757 NLLKGTHRQIMIAK
+757 NLLKGTNRQIMIAK

-785 VPEKAEYEVGFMKW
+785 VPDKAEYEKGFLKW
-799 VVQLCRM
+799 MTQLCRM
-806 GKLLGC
+806 GKQLGC

-817 ATEDTLRHLRAVV
+817 ATEDTLKHLRALT
-830 EKQEA
+830 EKQEE
-835 NTFTEFSVLEEWDD
+835 NTFTEFSLLEEWDD

-856 VNFDHLFVVVSARKG
+856 VNYDHLFVVVSSRKG

-882 PSQVS
+882 PSQIS
-887 KYFADA
+887 KYFANN
-893 SLLIIY
+893 SLLIVY
-899 PDQLGDP
+899 PDQLGDDP

-919 ETRMYDNVGKWFYK
+919 ETRVYDNVGKWFYK

>member
-1 MNNKNIFK
+1 
-9 YLIIIAIVVLVIVAT
+9 
-24 VLIILNTKVKN
+24 
-35 PNIQED
+35 
-41 VGEEDLPELEIDESI
+41 
-56 EKIDQINTFSMV
+56 
-68 EKIVN
+68 
-73 SNIDSNTTFF
+73 
-83 ATEIYFQEIDVVL
+83 
-96 AYRLYVFGEI
+96 
-106 FDIGNQSYQNV
+106 
-117 FFAIDFDE
+117 
-125 ESSNYKITQKKLDI
+125 
-139 EQSEY
+139 
-144 EQIAKSGAQKYL
+144 
-156 ITDNYNGEFLQE
+156 
-168 DISDNLVVK
+168 
-177 RYFDYYKMLMI
+177 
-188 TNPEKAY
+188 
-195 SLLDDEYKKI
+195 
-205 KFENYNNFY
+205 
-214 TYINNKI
+214 
-221 AQIKAM
+221 M
-227 ELFGLNIHFP
+227 ELFDLNIHFP

-269 MILAGVLVGKYGFN
+269 MILAGVVVGKYGFN
-283 ILERDSSFELFGKVG
+283 IPERDSSFELFGKVG

-315 KKNKTKGLVFGLFTF
+315 KKNRTKGLVFGMFTF
-330 LIPMALGIWSSM
+330 LIPMGLGIWSSM
-342 SLLDYGLVTSI
+342 SMLNYGFLTSV

-406 KGEDVGGLFWA
+406 KGEDVGGLFWV
-417 ILLGKVLALFGLII
+417 LLVAKVVLLFGLII

-446 DAVMQFVFV
+446 DAVMQFIFV

-514 GMIIDVRCLFTQ
+514 GMIIDVRCLFTE

-546 AAWITQKI
+546 AAWITRKI
-554 YGMQKVERSLIF
+554 YGMKKVEGSLIF

-578 AVLIGHEIIMENG
+578 AVLIGHGIIMENG

-616 ATERAARRMVTQE
+616 VTERAARKMVTQE
-629 NLTGNDDKNNKEQE
+629 NLMEGSEGKEQE

-648 VANPD
+648 VANPE

-667 PKQKEPLV
+667 PKQKESLV
-675 ALSVINDNNASE
+675 ALSVINDNNTSE

-701 MVAAAADA
+701 MIAAAADA

-725 IHTLKEYAVTDV
+725 IHTQKEYAVTDI

-757 NLLKGTHRQIMIAK
+757 NLLKGTNRQIMIAK

-785 VPEKAEYEVGFMKW
+785 VPDKAEYEKGFLKW
-799 VVQLCRM
+799 MTQLCRM
-806 GKLLGC
+806 GKQLGC

-817 ATEDTLRHLRAVV
+817 ATEDTLKHLRALT

-835 NTFTEFSVLEEWDD
+835 NTFTEFSLLEEWDD

-856 VNFDHLFVVVSARKG
+856 VNYDHLFVVVSSRKG

-882 PSQVS
+882 PSQIS
-887 KYFADA
+887 KYFANN
-893 SLLIIY
+893 SLLIVY
-899 PDQLGDP
+899 PDQLGDDP

-919 ETRMYDNVGKWFYK
+919 ETRVYDNVGKWFYK

>member
-1 MNNKNIFK
+1 
-9 YLIIIAIVVLVIVAT
+9 
-24 VLIILNTKVKN
+24 
-35 PNIQED
+35 
-41 VGEEDLPELEIDESI
+41 
-56 EKIDQINTFSMV
+56 
-68 EKIVN
+68 
-73 SNIDSNTTFF
+73 
-83 ATEIYFQEIDVVL
+83 
-96 AYRLYVFGEI
+96 
-106 FDIGNQSYQNV
+106 
-117 FFAIDFDE
+117 
-125 ESSNYKITQKKLDI
+125 
-139 EQSEY
+139 
-144 EQIAKSGAQKYL
+144 
-156 ITDNYNGEFLQE
+156 
-168 DISDNLVVK
+168 
-177 RYFDYYKMLMI
+177 
-188 TNPEKAY
+188 
-195 SLLDDEYKKI
+195 
-205 KFENYNNFY
+205 
-214 TYINNKI
+214 
-221 AQIKAM
+221 M
-227 ELFGLNIHFP
+227 ELFDLNIHFP

-269 MILAGVLVGKYGFN
+269 MILAGVVVGKYGFN

-305 AGLEMDMDDF
+305 TGLEMDMDDF
-315 KKNKTKGLVFGLFTF
+315 KKNRTKGLVFGMFTF
-330 LIPMALGIWSSM
+330 LIPMGLGIWSSM
-342 SLLDYGLVTSI
+342 SMLNYGFLTSV

-406 KGEDVGGLFWA
+406 KGEDVGGLFWV
-417 ILLGKVLALFGLII
+417 LLVAKVVLLFGLII

-446 DAVMQFVFV
+446 DAVMQFIFV

-514 GMIIDVRCLFTQ
+514 GMIIDVRCLFTE

-554 YGMQKVERSLIF
+554 YGMKKVEGSLIF

-578 AVLIGHEIIMENG
+578 AVLIGHGIIMENG

-616 ATERAARRMVTQE
+616 VTERAARKMVTQE
-629 NLTGNDDKNNKEQE
+629 NLMEGSEGKEQE

-648 VANPD
+648 VANPE

-667 PKQKEPLV
+667 PKQKESLV
-675 ALSVINDNNASE
+675 ALSVINDNNTSE

-701 MVAAAADA
+701 MIAAAADA

-725 IHTLKEYAVTDV
+725 IHTQKEYAVTDI

-757 NLLKGTHRQIMIAK
+757 NLLKGTNRQIMIAK

-785 VPEKAEYEVGFMKW
+785 VPDKAEYEKGFLKW
-799 VVQLCRM
+799 MTQLCRM
-806 GKLLGC
+806 GKQLGC

-817 ATEDTLRHLRAVV
+817 ATEDTLKHLRALT

-835 NTFTEFSVLEEWDD
+835 NTFTEFSLLEEWDD

-856 VNFDHLFVVVSARKG
+856 VNYDHLFVVVSSRKG

-882 PSQVS
+882 PSQIS
-887 KYFADA
+887 KYFANN
-893 SLLIIY
+893 SLLIVY
-899 PDQLGDP
+899 PDQLGDDP

-919 ETRMYDNVGKWFYK
+919 ETRVYDNVGKWFYK

>member
-1 MNNKNIFK
+1 
-9 YLIIIAIVVLVIVAT
+9 
-24 VLIILNTKVKN
+24 
-35 PNIQED
+35 
-41 VGEEDLPELEIDESI
+41 
-56 EKIDQINTFSMV
+56 
-68 EKIVN
+68 
-73 SNIDSNTTFF
+73 
-83 ATEIYFQEIDVVL
+83 
-96 AYRLYVFGEI
+96 
-106 FDIGNQSYQNV
+106 
-117 FFAIDFDE
+117 
-125 ESSNYKITQKKLDI
+125 
-139 EQSEY
+139 
-144 EQIAKSGAQKYL
+144 
-156 ITDNYNGEFLQE
+156 
-168 DISDNLVVK
+168 
-177 RYFDYYKMLMI
+177 
-188 TNPEKAY
+188 
-195 SLLDDEYKKI
+195 
-205 KFENYNNFY
+205 
-214 TYINNKI
+214 
-221 AQIKAM
+221 M
-227 ELFGLNIHFP
+227 ELFDLNIHFP

-269 MILAGVLVGKYGFN
+269 MILAGVVVGKYGFN

-315 KKNKTKGLVFGLFTF
+315 KKNRTKGLVFGMFTF
-330 LIPMALGIWSSM
+330 LIPMGLGIWSSM
-342 SLLDYGLVTSI
+342 SMLNYGFLTSV

-406 KGEDVGGLFWA
+406 KGEDVGGLFWV
-417 ILLGKVLALFGLII
+417 LLVAKVVLLFGLII

-446 DAVMQFVFV
+446 DAVMQFIFV

-514 GMIIDVRCLFTQ
+514 GMIIDVRCLFTE

-554 YGMQKVERSLIF
+554 YGMKKVEGSLIF

-578 AVLIGHEIIMENG
+578 AVLIGHGIIMENG

-616 ATERAARRMVTQE
+616 VAERAARKMVTQE
-629 NLTGNDDKNNKEQE
+629 NLMEGSEGKEQE

-648 VANPD
+648 VANPE

-667 PKQKEPLV
+667 PKQKESLV
-675 ALSVINDNNASE
+675 ALSVINDNNTSE

-701 MVAAAADA
+701 MIAAAADA

-725 IHTLKEYAVTDV
+725 IHTQKEYAVTDI

-757 NLLKGTHRQIMIAK
+757 NLLKGTNRQIMIAK

-785 VPEKAEYEVGFMKW
+785 VPDKAEYEKGFLKW
-799 VVQLCRM
+799 MTQLCRM
-806 GKLLGC
+806 GKQLGC

-817 ATEDTLRHLRAVV
+817 ATEDTLKHLRALT

-835 NTFTEFSVLEEWDD
+835 NTFTEFSLLEEWDD

-856 VNFDHLFVVVSARKG
+856 VNYDHLFVVVSSRKG

-882 PSQVS
+882 PSQIS
-887 KYFADA
+887 KYFANN
-893 SLLIIY
+893 SLLIVY
-899 PDQLGDP
+899 PDQLGDDP

-919 ETRMYDNVGKWFYK
+919 ETRVYDNVGKWFYK

>member
-1 MNNKNIFK
+1 
-9 YLIIIAIVVLVIVAT
+9 
-24 VLIILNTKVKN
+24 
-35 PNIQED
+35 
-41 VGEEDLPELEIDESI
+41 
-56 EKIDQINTFSMV
+56 
-68 EKIVN
+68 
-73 SNIDSNTTFF
+73 
-83 ATEIYFQEIDVVL
+83 
-96 AYRLYVFGEI
+96 
-106 FDIGNQSYQNV
+106 
-117 FFAIDFDE
+117 
-125 ESSNYKITQKKLDI
+125 
-139 EQSEY
+139 
-144 EQIAKSGAQKYL
+144 
-156 ITDNYNGEFLQE
+156 
-168 DISDNLVVK
+168 
-177 RYFDYYKMLMI
+177 
-188 TNPEKAY
+188 
-195 SLLDDEYKKI
+195 
-205 KFENYNNFY
+205 
-214 TYINNKI
+214 
-221 AQIKAM
+221 M
-227 ELFGLNIHFP
+227 ELFDLNIHFP

-269 MILAGVLVGKYGFN
+269 MILAGVVVGKYGFN

-315 KKNKTKGLVFGLFTF
+315 KKNRTKGLIFGMFTF
-330 LIPMALGIWSSM
+330 LIPMGLGIWSSM
-342 SLLDYGLVTSI
+342 SMLDYGFLTSV

-406 KGEDVGGLFWA
+406 KGEDVGGLFWV
-417 ILLGKVLALFGLII
+417 LLVAKVVLLFGLII
-431 FLMPRISRWFFRTYE
+431 FLMPRISRWFFSTYE
-446 DAVMQFVFV
+446 DAVMQFIFV

-514 GMIIDVRCLFTQ
+514 GMIIDVRCLFTE

-554 YGMQKVERSLIF
+554 YGMKKVEGSLIF

-578 AVLIGHEIIMENG
+578 AVLIGHGIIMENG

-616 ATERAARRMVTQE
+616 VTERAARKMVTQE
-629 NLTGNDDKNNKEQE
+629 NLMEGSEGKEQE

-648 VANPD
+648 VANPE

-667 PKQKEPLV
+667 PKQKESLV
-675 ALSVINDNNASE
+675 ALSVINDNNTSE

-701 MVAAAADA
+701 MIAAAADA

-725 IHTLKEYAVTDV
+725 IHTQKEYAVTDI

-757 NLLKGTHRQIMIAK
+757 NLLKGTNRQIMIAK

-785 VPEKAEYEVGFMKW
+785 VPDKAEYEKGFLKW
-799 VVQLCRM
+799 MTQLCRM
-806 GKLLGC
+806 GKQLGC

-817 ATEDTLRHLRAVV
+817 ATEDTLKHLRALT

-835 NTFTEFSVLEEWDD
+835 NTFTEFSLLEEWDD

-856 VNFDHLFVVVSARKG
+856 VNYDHLFVVVSSRKG

-882 PSQVS
+882 PSQIS
-887 KYFADA
+887 KYFANN
-893 SLLIIY
+893 SLLIVY
-899 PDQLGDP
+899 PDQLGDDP

-919 ETRMYDNVGKWFYK
+919 ETRVYDNVGKWFYK

>member
-1 MNNKNIFK
+1 
-9 YLIIIAIVVLVIVAT
+9 
-24 VLIILNTKVKN
+24 
-35 PNIQED
+35 
-41 VGEEDLPELEIDESI
+41 
-56 EKIDQINTFSMV
+56 
-68 EKIVN
+68 
-73 SNIDSNTTFF
+73 
-83 ATEIYFQEIDVVL
+83 
-96 AYRLYVFGEI
+96 
-106 FDIGNQSYQNV
+106 
-117 FFAIDFDE
+117 
-125 ESSNYKITQKKLDI
+125 
-139 EQSEY
+139 
-144 EQIAKSGAQKYL
+144 
-156 ITDNYNGEFLQE
+156 
-168 DISDNLVVK
+168 
-177 RYFDYYKMLMI
+177 
-188 TNPEKAY
+188 
-195 SLLDDEYKKI
+195 
-205 KFENYNNFY
+205 
-214 TYINNKI
+214 
-221 AQIKAM
+221 M
-227 ELFGLNIHFP
+227 ELFDLNIHFP

-269 MILAGVLVGKYGFN
+269 MILAGVVVGKYGFN

-315 KKNKTKGLVFGLFTF
+315 KKNRTKGLIFGMFTF
-330 LIPMALGIWSSM
+330 LIPMGLGIWSSM
-342 SLLDYGLVTSI
+342 SMLDYGFLTSV

-406 KGEDVGGLFWA
+406 KGEDVGGLFWV
-417 ILLGKVLALFGLII
+417 LLVAKVGLLFGLII

-446 DAVMQFVFV
+446 DAVMQFIFV

-514 GMIIDVRCLFTQ
+514 GMIIDVRCLFTE

-554 YGMQKVERSLIF
+554 YGMKKVEGSLIF

-578 AVLIGHEIIMENG
+578 AVLIGHGIIMENG

-616 ATERAARRMVTQE
+616 VTERAARKMVTQE
-629 NLTGNDDKNNKEQE
+629 NLMEGSEGKEQE

-648 VANPD
+648 VANPE

-667 PKQKEPLV
+667 PKQKESLV
-675 ALSVINDNNASE
+675 ALSVINDNNTSE

-701 MVAAAADA
+701 MIAAAADA

-725 IHTLKEYAVTDV
+725 IHTQKEYAVTDI

-757 NLLKGTHRQIMIAK
+757 NLLKGTNRQIMIAK

-785 VPEKAEYEVGFMKW
+785 VPDKAEYEKGFLKW
-799 VVQLCRM
+799 MTQLCRM
-806 GKLLGC
+806 GKQLGC

-817 ATEDTLRHLRAVV
+817 ATEDTLKHLRALT

-835 NTFTEFSVLEEWDD
+835 NTFTEFSLLEEWDD

-856 VNFDHLFVVVSARKG
+856 VNYDHLFVVVSSRKG

-882 PSQVS
+882 PSQIS
-887 KYFADA
+887 KYFANN
-893 SLLIIY
+893 SLLIVY
-899 PDQLGDP
+899 PDQLGDDP

-919 ETRMYDNVGKWFYK
+919 ETRVYDNVGKWFYK

>member
-1 MNNKNIFK
+1 
-9 YLIIIAIVVLVIVAT
+9 
-24 VLIILNTKVKN
+24 
-35 PNIQED
+35 
-41 VGEEDLPELEIDESI
+41 
-56 EKIDQINTFSMV
+56 
-68 EKIVN
+68 
-73 SNIDSNTTFF
+73 
-83 ATEIYFQEIDVVL
+83 
-96 AYRLYVFGEI
+96 
-106 FDIGNQSYQNV
+106 
-117 FFAIDFDE
+117 
-125 ESSNYKITQKKLDI
+125 
-139 EQSEY
+139 
-144 EQIAKSGAQKYL
+144 
-156 ITDNYNGEFLQE
+156 
-168 DISDNLVVK
+168 
-177 RYFDYYKMLMI
+177 
-188 TNPEKAY
+188 
-195 SLLDDEYKKI
+195 
-205 KFENYNNFY
+205 
-214 TYINNKI
+214 
-221 AQIKAM
+221 M
-227 ELFGLNIHFP
+227 ELFDLNMHLP

-269 MILAGVLVGKYGFN
+269 MILAGVVVGKYGFN

-315 KKNKTKGLVFGLFTF
+315 KKNRTKGLVFGLFTF
-330 LIPMALGIWSSM
+330 LIPMGLGIWSSM
-342 SLLDYGLVTSI
+342 SMLHYGFLTSV

-401 IGGMY
+401 VGGMY
-406 KGEDVGGLFWA
+406 KGGGVNGLFWV
-417 ILLGKVLALFGLII
+417 LLVAKVVLLFGLII
-431 FLMPRISRWFFRTYE
+431 FFMPRISRWFFRKYE

-494 MNRLEFVGNALFI
+494 MNRIEFVGNALFI

-514 GMIIDVRCLFTQ
+514 GMIIDVRCLFTE
-526 GEALKVAVVM
+526 GEALKVAAVM
-536 TVVATFSKWL
+536 TVVATLSKWL

-554 YGMQKVERSLIF
+554 YGMKKVERSLMF

-578 AVLIGHEIIMENG
+578 AVLIGHGIIMTNG

-616 ATERAARRMVTQE
+616 ATERAARKMVTQE
-629 NLTGNDDKNNKEQE
+629 NLVEENEAGKGKEPE

-653 TIEGLVGMALMMRH
+653 TIEGLIGMALMMKH

-701 MVAAAADA
+701 MVAASADA

-725 IHTLKEYAVTDV
+725 IHTQKEYSVTDI

-785 VPEKAEYEVGFMKW
+785 VPDKAEYEKGFLKW
-799 VVQLCRM
+799 VTQLCRV
-806 GKLLGC
+806 GKQLGC

-817 ATEDTLRHLRAVV
+817 ATEDTSKHLRAVT
-830 EKQEA
+830 ERQEA
-835 NTFTEFSVLEEWDD
+835 NTYTEFSLLEEWDD

-856 VNFDHLFVVVSARKG
+856 VNFDHLFVVVSSRKG

-882 PSQVS
+882 PAQISR
-887 KYFADA
+887 YFANT
-893 SLLIIY
+893 SLLIVY
-899 PDQLGDP
+899 PDQLGDDP
-906 QEIVSFSDPRGQS
+906 QEILSFSDPRGQS
-919 ETRMYDNVGKWFYK
+919 ETRIYDNVGKWVYK